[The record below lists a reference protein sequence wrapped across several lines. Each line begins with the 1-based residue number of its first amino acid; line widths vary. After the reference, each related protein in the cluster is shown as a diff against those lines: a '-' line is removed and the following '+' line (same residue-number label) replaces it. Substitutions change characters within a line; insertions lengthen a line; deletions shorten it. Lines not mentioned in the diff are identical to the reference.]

1 MKRVLAAL
9 LTGTMVVAMGCVAV
23 QTEEVDKNEVDK
35 NETIVVY
42 TNNAEKD
49 ESSGW
54 LIGSRGRLQRTGGSW
69 RRIGDYPAS
78 DRREEQS
85 SL

>member
-9 LTGTMVVAMGCVAV
+9 LTGTMVVAMGCGAV

-42 TNNAEKD
+42 TNNGGEGREQWLVDRAAE
-49 ESSGW
+49 EGYNVQVVHGGASEITQR
-54 LIGSRGRLQRTGGSW
+54 LI
-69 RRIGDYPAS
+69 A
-78 DRREEQS
+78 
-85 SL
+85 